1 MMPKAY
7 IETTRDP
14 IVEEVWQSRQRH
26 AARFKYNARAIFE
39 DLKRKEN
46 ASSRKVV
53 SYPAKRPAHVTTG

>member
-1 MMPKAY
+1 M
-7 IETTRDP
+7 RDP
-14 IVEEVWQSRQRH
+14 IVEEVRQSRQRH
-26 AARFKYNARAIFE
+26 AARFNYNARAIFE